1 MSNSFLLA
9 VPTNLNISY
18 CNCVSSRALCK
29 SPLWQW
35 SPSND
40 SLICLQFA
48 RILYQHCYVSHSSPL
63 SCPFPG
69 VSLLITSAFY
79 SPLLFPS
86 SCLILRLLSH
96 FQCPFLPCHRSPPS
110 FSFSISVCLLSSAVP
125 QGSLADVIYAIS
137 FASVRRESPEANTL
151 HAECSCGR
159 LWASTAWTT
168 CFQHLSMHNAMTM
181 HVTKTLNLH
190 GSAG

>member
-1 MSNSFLLA
+1 MSNLFLLA
-9 VPTNLNISY
+9 VPTNLNIGY
-18 CNCVSSRALCK
+18 CNGVSPRERERCVRVHYGNGHLQMTASSVSSF
-29 SPLWQW
+29 S
-35 SPSND
+35 
-40 SLICLQFA
+40 
-48 RILYQHCYVSHSSPL
+48 RILSALLSL

-69 VSLLITSAFY
+69 VSLLVTSAFY
-79 SPLLFPS
+79 SLLLFPS

-96 FQCPFLPCHRSPPS
+96 SQCPFLPCHRPPPS
-110 FSFSISVCLLSSAVP
+110 FSFSISVCLLSCAVP

-159 LWASTAWTT
+159 LRASTAWTT
-168 CFQHLSMHNAMTM
+168 CFQHLPMHNAMTV

-190 GSAG
+190 GIAV